1 MKKLNFSR
9 KKSAKHGKNPK
20 INVDLLYWAIIWH
33 IPAVTLQYNKENER
47 KKMATTHKISSTDL
61 IMANLSWNGR
71 TMASIAKSNFT
82 SIDDVVRLITTMA
95 GKCVG
100 LAKLTIRNKT
110 QGWAI
115 NMGIST
121 ASSMSIKNLMKPM
134 LPQKGTQLSIPF

>member
-1 MKKLNFSR
+1 
-9 KKSAKHGKNPK
+9 
-20 INVDLLYWAIIWH
+20 
-33 IPAVTLQYNKENER
+33 
-47 KKMATTHKISSTDL
+47 MATTHKISSTDL

-121 ASSMSIKNLMKPM
+121 VNSMSIKNLMKPI
-134 LPQKGTQLSIPF
+134 LPQKGTQLSIPFQTMKSKTPFRHGIMREMSCRMFGGLIYCK

>member
-1 MKKLNFSR
+1 
-9 KKSAKHGKNPK
+9 
-20 INVDLLYWAIIWH
+20 
-33 IPAVTLQYNKENER
+33 
-47 KKMATTHKISSTDL
+47 MATTHKISSNDL

-71 TMASIAKSNFT
+71 IMASIAKSNFT

-121 ASSMSIKNLMKPM
+121 VSSMSIKNLMKPM

>member
-1 MKKLNFSR
+1 MVVN
-9 KKSAKHGKNPK
+9 HW
-20 INVDLLYWAIIWH
+20 YTIIIH
-33 IPAVTLQYNKENER
+33 PNHQFVNQGDKENER
-47 KKMATTHKISSTDL
+47 KMATTHKISSTDL

>member
-1 MKKLNFSR
+1 
-9 KKSAKHGKNPK
+9 
-20 INVDLLYWAIIWH
+20 
-33 IPAVTLQYNKENER
+33 
-47 KKMATTHKISSTDL
+47 MATTHKISSTDL

-121 ASSMSIKNLMKPM
+121 ASSMSIKRLMKPM